1 MALVVKVANLIQKN
15 KDKDEVQ
22 SYLTSLPQPEEWQ

>member
-22 SYLTSLPQPEEWQ
+22 HYLNSLPQPEEW